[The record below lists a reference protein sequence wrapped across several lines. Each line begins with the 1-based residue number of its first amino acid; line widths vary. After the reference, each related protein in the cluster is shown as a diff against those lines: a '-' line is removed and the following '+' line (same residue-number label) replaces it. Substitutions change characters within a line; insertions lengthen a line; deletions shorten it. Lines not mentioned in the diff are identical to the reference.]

1 MKKFYQRPLILSISM
16 GNVLPIAT
24 SGDTPSMSVDD
35 TKRVDASAVEAKQ
48 SSAYNVWDDDWS
60 Q

>member
-1 MKKFYQRPLILSISM
+1 M

-24 SGDTPSMSVDD
+24 SGDTPSMSVDN
-35 TKRVDASAVEAKQ
+35 TQSVNASAVEAKQ

-60 Q
+60 R